1 MENLL
6 NDLFAYSV
14 IDRDLQEMD
23 LVNAQELI
31 ENIMDVVPLPRH
43 ITLRV
48 QEPMPTLLTERA
60 PLELV
65 LRNLIDNAIKHHRN
79 ATEENPGHVWVS
91 ARDLG
96 DFFEFA
102 VADDGPGIAPKFH
115 ERIFQM
121 FRTLQPRDQ
130 VEGSGMGLSFV
141 AKIVENRGGQI
152 SVESDE
158 GAGAT
163 FRFTWP
169 NPMSSA
175 A

>member
-6 NDLFAYSV
+6 NDLFAYSI
-14 IDRDLQEMD
+14 IDRNLQEMD
-23 LVNAQELI
+23 LVNTRELI
-31 ENIMDVVPLPRH
+31 ANIMDVVPLPRH
-43 ITLRV
+43 IAVDV
-48 QEPMPTLLTERA
+48 QEPMPVLLAEHA

-79 ATEENPGHVWVS
+79 ANEQNPGHVWIS

-96 DFFEFA
+96 DFFEFT

-115 ERIFQM
+115 QRIFQM

-130 VEGSGMGLSFV
+130 VEGSGMGLAFV

-152 SVESDE
+152 VVESDE
-158 GAGAT
+158 GAGAA

-169 NPMSSA
+169 NRSE
-175 A
+175 